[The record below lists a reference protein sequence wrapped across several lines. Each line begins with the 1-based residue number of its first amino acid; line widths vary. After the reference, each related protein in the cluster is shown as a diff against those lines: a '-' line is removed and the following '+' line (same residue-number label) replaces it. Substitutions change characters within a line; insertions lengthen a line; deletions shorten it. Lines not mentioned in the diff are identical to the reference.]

1 MNNAQAQQFAALQ
14 KATTTFGN
22 DTKTADHMRRREADL
37 MNREQEQ
44 RRRLEEELRI
54 AHGAL
59 GEETRTE
66 KNLEIERKRYGQATE
81 ADRRAIVEI
90 TSELKGAEAEEKEQ
104 KIQFVKEMESLTTE
118 SDYLLS
124 RRENQKTSALLDPEH
139 VNWLIENKLDVL
151 ANRNDSTGVASG
163 NEKWSE
169 ITTRVKEELAGM
181 VEDEEEAALKE
192 NNELEPFLQQLR
204 AKVLSENNVSS
215 QRTNC
220 LSAHF
225 PLILCV
231 PSSFFWQSWGQMEI
245 EDIEN
250 KWDQQYINHPEEQG
264 ENTTDANVSK
274 PQEPVHME
282 LFYNNQEYGNGPVYD
297 TNAANNVGHAC

>member
-14 KATTTFGN
+14 KATTTFSN
-22 DTKTADHMRRREADL
+22 ETKTADHMRRREVDL

-44 RRRLEEELRI
+44 QRRLEEELRVS
-54 AHGAL
+54 HGAL

-66 KNLEIERKRYGQATE
+66 KNLEIERKRYRQATE
-81 ADRRAIVEI
+81 ADRHAIVKI
-90 TSELKGAEAEEKEQ
+90 TSELKGTEAEEKEQ
-104 KIQFVKEMESLTTE
+104 KTQFVKEMESLATE

-124 RRENQKTSALLDPEH
+124 RRENNKTSALLDAEH

-151 ANRNDSTGVASG
+151 ANRNDSMEAASG
-163 NEKWSE
+163 NEKWSD

-181 VEDEEEAALKE
+181 VEDGAKEEAALKE

-204 AKVLSENNVSS
+204 AKVLSENN
-215 QRTNC
+215 
-220 LSAHF
+220 
-225 PLILCV
+225 
-231 PSSFFWQSWGQMEI
+231 SWGQMEI

-250 KWDQQYINHPEEQG
+250 KWDQQYINYPEEQG
-264 ENTTDANVSK
+264 ENTTNANASK

-297 TNAANNVGHAC
+297 TNAANNIGHAC

>member
-1 MNNAQAQQFAALQ
+1 
-14 KATTTFGN
+14 
-22 DTKTADHMRRREADL
+22 
-37 MNREQEQ
+37 
-44 RRRLEEELRI
+44 
-54 AHGAL
+54 
-59 GEETRTE
+59 
-66 KNLEIERKRYGQATE
+66 
-81 ADRRAIVEI
+81 
-90 TSELKGAEAEEKEQ
+90 
-104 KIQFVKEMESLTTE
+104 MESLTTE

-204 AKVLSENNVSS
+204 AKVLSENN
-215 QRTNC
+215 
-220 LSAHF
+220 
-225 PLILCV
+225 
-231 PSSFFWQSWGQMEI
+231 SWGQMEI

>member
-204 AKVLSENNVSS
+204 AKVLSENN
-215 QRTNC
+215 
-220 LSAHF
+220 
-225 PLILCV
+225 
-231 PSSFFWQSWGQMEI
+231 SWGQMEI